1 MSYTVFMNN
10 WQIIMHHLQLFNKL
24 FFEEK
29 KNNYKAF
36 NCEHLNNYN
45 LKFN

>member
-24 FFEEK
+24 FFEK
-29 KNNYKAF
+29 KKKILK
-36 NCEHLNNYN
+36 HLIVNT
-45 LKFN
+45 